1 MEKENV
7 IREEFVRS
15 LKTESAEE
23 IVDVYI
29 YRPLGFILAKLLSKT
44 RITPNVITV
53 SGLFWGLL
61 AGYIL
66 SQGTVIAFVYG
77 AILYQIANIFDCAD
91 GQLARLTSVYSDFG
105 RILDGFVD
113 YVNVTSVF
121 AGSFIGLLRSND
133 TFLKTHHIILVM
145 VFAGLSTVVASALY
159 DKLKSKFMNL
169 AADNE
174 VVKEDPHELL
184 KKRAQEP
191 LAVKR
196 IFYSMYLFYLKAQ
209 CFFAENISLKGKE
222 QKKLTDVDRQW
233 YRELYLSRNK
243 KLLKAWSIVGPSTHA
258 FYFLIFALAGHISW
272 YFLFLVGPLNGI
284 LLLLSYIQFRT
295 EKGILAEMQEME

>member
-1 MEKENV
+1 MEKVSV
-7 IREEFVRS
+7 IREEFSKS

-29 YRPLGFILAKLLSKT
+29 YRPLGFVLAKLLSKT
-44 RITPNVITV
+44 RITPNIITV

-66 SQGTVIAFVYG
+66 SQGTVITFVYG
-77 AILYQIANIFDCAD
+77 ALFYQVANIFDCAD

-113 YVNVTSVF
+113 YVNVTAVF
-121 AGSFIGLLRSND
+121 TGSLIGLLRSND
-133 TFLKTHHIILVM
+133 TFLKTRHIILVI
-145 VFAGLSTVVASALY
+145 VFAGLSTIVASALY

-169 AADNE
+169 AADTE

-184 KKRAQEP
+184 QKRAQEP
-191 LAVKR
+191 RAVKR
-196 IFYSMYLFYLKAQ
+196 TFYSMYLFYLKAQ

-222 QKKLTDVDRQW
+222 QKKLTDVDRQR
-233 YRELYLSRNK
+233 YRELYISRNK
-243 KLLKAWSIVGPSTHA
+243 KLLKVWSLVGPSTHT
-258 FYFLIFALAGHISW
+258 FYFLLFALAGNISW

-284 LLLLSYIQFRT
+284 LLLLFYIQYRT
-295 EKGILAEMQEME
+295 EKGILTEMQEME